1 MTNNNDIFKLVQEVE
16 KQKRASLD
24 DIYKMLDDAQT
35 SSSNEESVVDVKAKV
50 NQSASS
56 LSTLNIKSDIIPSNR
71 IQMPTFPSQVTF
83 DTRFDCFKA
92 LIEGV
97 NYGYENSPEYV
108 GAHIRA
114 LEDVYQDAFNNAKDL
129 YVTEARVND
138 EINRTISKTTIRE
151 KGYYDGLMYALK
163 AIRKSKSLMIDKVVN
178 ILNNSLN

>member
-24 DIYKMLDDAQT
+24 DIYQMLDDAQT
-35 SSSNEESVVDVKAKV
+35 NNSTESVVDVKTKV
-50 NQSASS
+50 NQSTAS
-56 LSTLNIKSDIIPSNR
+56 LSSLNIKSNINASNR
-71 IQMPTFPSQVTF
+71 ITLPTFPSQVTF

-97 NYGYENSPEYV
+97 NYGYENSVEYV
-108 GAHIRA
+108 NAHRQA

-138 EINRTISKTTIRE
+138 EINRTISKTTVRE

-163 AIRKSKSLMIDKVVN
+163 AIRKSKTLMMDKIVN
-178 ILNNSLN
+178 ILNNTLN